1 MGFLRRAFNK
11 VRSWFADKEQTVR
24 SAVNHVD
31 KTINNYVDR
40 GTSYVRDA
48 FRQRVVNPIE
58 KLQKENR
65 EKWGNPFSR
74 SFNKNADPNYLKQQQ
89 IMKSQADREKEKK
102 QREEARKKLESTK
115 AFKDAM
121 KTPMKADL
129 PLGETPISVFNKA
142 QKAKLNEVVK
152 VDGKAIK
159 REQLLKDR
167 QALKSGIA
175 DKKAI
180 ERIKLAN
187 AKEHPNASYIS
198 NKAIEGIPGIKG
210 LEKLAGDN
218 GKAAK
223 IARDNS
229 SALAKP
235 IGTAA
240 ELGMGMLAF
249 GGAEEPAKALFKK
262 IAPNAVNGARLK
274 VGEKLA
280 NSRFVKNA
288 ARKELMRVG
297 EKVTEENLKKA
308 AMKHGLYLADKL
320 GADAAINSTAGAID
334 DVSQAYADSDNAKE
348 FKKNLATNAA
358 LNWGLGGAVTLGG
371 DVVRGLRAGK
381 KLKELDRLGK
391 LADEH
396 ISASDVDSVLEKI
409 GKNNAKKGEKQLAES
424 LDGLGEKIAKK
435 VEKNEPEISV
445 LRRENEGKG
454 IIRPLKNEENSV
466 NLEPNKIKDDVS
478 DLIRNKDDFSVKKV
492 NDNSDLI
499 RETSYTKNSPET
511 YASLDEDIPF
521 DAPKKK
527 VKGVNNEPPLKASAI
542 SDEPNLKSVSDER
555 ATIEQMNTRMKEER
569 KAIEGIK
576 NLDEKKNA
584 LNEFNA
590 KLERSKAVQSEAERM
605 AHSGDKEGAYRH
617 LVENSPFSEVKNVAD
632 DVHVKPTID
641 VDNSVKH
648 VDNFADDVANNH
660 VYADDI
666 HAKATTAPKAKIDAN
681 FEKEV
686 NIPKF
691 SDEELER
698 LTREHDENLS
708 HLSEAEM
715 QQNVRDIK
723 ATRTKEKFTSEALT
737 SELNRPQS
745 AYSRELLEDARARG
759 LADYDVSHAKLEYG
773 KAVNRV
779 QDDANGVYH
788 SLIKK
793 YRDERSGYVIDDLA
807 DALVLQEHLE
817 KIGMHQE
824 AANVSLVL
832 VDMMDK
838 WGKFGALAK
847 GMKWLTPKGRET
859 IVERKLKGIAEDGGI
874 SFESLKSRVPN
885 YERKMQEIMTEQN
898 EELLNKK
905 VSAMYRSSMKFTD
918 FTMGQTLRNM
928 RILSMLSSPK
938 TDVINLISNA
948 VNSTALFVKDDLQY
962 FLEGVMHKAGLIDE
976 RKTGFVRLDEVPKF
990 MSTVKTYGKEIDN
1003 YIKAD
1008 ISELINAEV
1017 KYADGSKIAGEDLS
1031 RREYI
1036 KGTGD
1041 MRGGMQKVGRVVQVA
1056 NELRGKTLNWGDE
1069 VFATFAYKKQFYSY
1083 LKLHNFDKVGKTAQE
1098 QLIQKARLHA
1108 VESAK
1113 EATYREAN
1121 KLADWLNQVTA
1132 VGLKKNAGFGR
1143 HIASLA
1149 VSTKFP
1155 FIKTPLNAT
1164 KQMVNYTPEGIIEGL
1179 GRFAHAKRQYNE
1191 VYKKV
1196 VQEYGYK
1203 VGDKLPESVDKKIK
1217 AIAKKEVEPLYMEAA
1232 NKLCRGAT
1240 GSMAFLVGFNMQGYD
1255 PDLSD
1260 GFSVITDSGTDE
1272 KEAKYYK
1279 GLGAQDYSIVHK
1291 KGDKTTS
1298 TKLNLSLPISA
1309 SFFVGAKI
1317 RQVLYG
1323 DDNAEDGMNMFDG
1336 LDKFIGVVGACI
1348 EPIVS
1353 SSCFTGITDTI
1364 NDVKQAKNQNPFT
1377 AIVASMI
1384 KGYITQY
1391 IPAISRSISKAT
1403 APYDF
1408 DYQGTAGTT
1417 GGNSWEFFANGIVG
1431 AIPGINRNL
1440 APRVDV
1446 NGNVVGEVKNGK
1458 DRAWRV
1464 FDAFFN
1470 PFPTTDV
1477 KVDDVAKE
1485 NVRLY
1490 RKQKALDLAAG
1501 INPENSRAGDI
1512 LPKNL
1517 AKTEVNISRA
1527 LGKEN
1532 AIRMKMD
1539 KFERAEYNKT
1549 RAKDGKD
1556 IVEQLLDS
1564 RYFNRQGA
1572 LKNPSV
1578 PSYSMKD
1585 KFNLKELSGAKSTN
1599 DAMKWL
1605 AKQPAYIHASDS
1617 DKYEMRKAVYTKFN
1631 TKNAQRNVYVN
1642 VKGKSAADWAYT
1654 QLSAKMRGLVDSG
1667 VITKKQAAD
1676 FVAGTQSDA
1685 RIKSNNPRYNGE
1697 HYNRPYWRDM
1707 NAYLASRDDLTE
1719 EQKRALFD
1727 ANNSNKKYHYGG
1739 GSGGYGKSHK
1749 RYGKRRSGGF
1759 RRSGGKSR
1767 KVKSPIKPSKFKATK
1782 QSYGKVANSST
1793 LSKGTKVSLDSVVPK
1808 VPLPKKKKGDS

>member
-1 MGFLRRAFNK
+1 MGFLRRAFKK
-11 VRSWFADKEQTVR
+11 VKSWFADKEQTVR

-31 KTINNYVDR
+31 RTINNVVDR
-40 GTSYVRDA
+40 GTTYVRDA
-48 FRQRVVNPIE
+48 FRQRVINPIE

-74 SFNKNADPNYLKQQQ
+74 SFNKKADPNYLKQQQ

-210 LEKLAGDN
+210 LEKLSGDN

-223 IARDNS
+223 IARDNAS
-229 SALAKP
+229 KLAKP

-262 IAPNAVNGARLK
+262 FAPNAVNGARIR

-381 KLKELDRLGK
+381 KFKELDRLGK

-435 VEKNEPEISV
+435 GEKNEPEISV

-454 IIRPLKNEENSV
+454 IISPLKNEENSV

-492 NDNSDLI
+492 SDNSDLI
-499 RETSYTKNSPET
+499 RETPYTKDSPES

-527 VKGVNNEPPLKASAI
+527 VKGVKNEPPLKTSAM
-542 SDEPNLKSVSDER
+542 SNEPNIKSVSDEM

-576 NLDEKKNA
+576 DLDEKKNA
-584 LNEFNA
+584 LNEFNT
-590 KLERSKAVQSEAERM
+590 KLERSKAVQSEAERI
-605 AHSGDKEGAYRH
+605 AHSGDREGAYKH
-617 LVENSPFSEVKNVAD
+617 IVENSPFSEVKNVAD
-632 DVHVKPTID
+632 DVHIKPAAN

-666 HAKATTAPKAKIDAN
+666 HAKTSTEPKAKIEAD

-698 LTREHDENLS
+698 LTKEHDENLT

-715 QQNVRDIK
+715 EQNVRDIK

-745 AYSRELLEDARARG
+745 AYSRELLEDARKRG

-779 QDDANGVYH
+779 QENANEVYH

-824 AANVSLVL
+824 SANMSLVL

-838 WGKFGALAK
+838 WGKFGAVAK
-847 GMKWLTPKGRET
+847 YLKWVTPEGRKS
-859 IVERKLKGIAEDGGI
+859 IVERKLKNIAVDSGMEVGSLI
-874 SFESLKSRVPN
+874 SRIPNFEKRLEMLAHEENDLAARKQLGSL
-885 YERKMQEIMTEQN
+885 Y
-898 EELLNKK
+898 L
-905 VSAMYRSSMKFTD
+905 SATKCTD
-918 FTMGQTLRNM
+918 FTAGQTLRNM
-928 RILSMLSSPK
+928 RMFMMLSNPK
-938 TDVINLISNA
+938 TDVVNIVSNA
-948 VNSTALFVKDDLQY
+948 VNTTALFMKDDFQY
-962 FLEGVMHKAGLIDE
+962 FVEGLMHKAGLIDE
-976 RKTGFVRLDEVPKF
+976 RKTGFVRVDEIPKF
-990 MSTVKTYGKEIDN
+990 MNAVKTYGDDVDKF
-1003 YIKAD
+1003 IKAD
-1008 ISELINAEV
+1008 VEELINAEA
-1017 KYADGSKIAGEDLS
+1017 KYADGTKITDGDLGL
-1031 RREYI
+1031 REYI
-1036 KGTGD
+1036 RGTGD
-1041 MRGGMQKVGRVVQVA
+1041 MRGGMQKVGRAVQVA
-1056 NELRGKTLNWGDE
+1056 NELRGKTLNWGDR
-1069 VFATFAYKKQFYSY
+1069 VFATFAYKKQFYGY
-1083 LKLHNFDKVGKTAQE
+1083 LKLHNFDKVGKAEQE
-1098 QLIQKARLHA
+1098 TLLLKARHYA
-1108 VESAK
+1108 AESAK

-1121 KLADWLNQVTA
+1121 KLADWLNHAATDGVKDG
-1132 VGLKKNAGFGR
+1132 VGLGKRILG
-1143 HIASLA
+1143 LA
-1149 VSTKFP
+1149 VTIEQP
-1155 FIKTPLNAT
+1155 FIKTPLNVT
-1164 KQMVNYTPEGIIEGL
+1164 RQMVNYTPEGVIEGI
-1179 GRFAHAKRQYNE
+1179 GRFAHARNQYKK
-1191 VYKKV
+1191 VYDKV

-1203 VGDKLPESVDKKIK
+1203 VGDKLPESVEKKIK
-1217 AIAKKEVEPLYMEAA
+1217 AIATKEVEPLYTEAA
-1232 NKLCRGAT
+1232 NRFCRGMT
-1240 GSMAFLVGFNMQGYD
+1240 GSMAFVIGLMTQGYD
-1255 PDLSD
+1255 PDLAD
-1260 GFSVITDSGTDE
+1260 GFSVITDSGEDE
-1272 KEAKYYK
+1272 QESDYFKR
-1279 GLGAQDYSIVHK
+1279 LGTQDYSIIHK

-1309 SFFVGAKI
+1309 SFFVGAKV
-1317 RQVLYG
+1317 RQALYG
-1323 DDNAEDGMNMFDG
+1323 DKTEDGMSMFDG
-1336 LDKFIGVVGACI
+1336 LDRFIGVIGACL
-1348 EPIVS
+1348 EPVFS
-1353 SSCFTGITDTI
+1353 SSCLTGVTSTL
-1364 NDVKQAKNQNPFT
+1364 NDIKQNKNLNPF
-1377 AIVASMI
+1377 VAAVMSMT
-1384 KGYITQY
+1384 KNYANQY
-1391 IPAISRSISKAT
+1391 IPSGLRAVAKAT

-1408 DYQGTAGTT
+1408 DYQGTSNTT

-1431 AIPGINRNL
+1431 SIPGINRKL

-1446 NGNVVGEVKNGK
+1446 NGNIVGEVKNGK
-1458 DRAWRV
+1458 DRAWRI

-1490 RKQKALDLAAG
+1490 RRQKALDLAAG
-1501 INPENSRAGDI
+1501 VNPENSRAGDI

-1517 AKTEVNISRA
+1517 TKTEVNISRA

-1539 KFERAEYNKT
+1539 KFERAAYNMT

-1556 IVEQLLDS
+1556 VVEQLLDS

-1572 LKNPSV
+1572 LKNPNV
-1578 PSYSMKD
+1578 PSYSMSD

-1605 AKQPAYIHASDS
+1605 AKQPAYIHASDG

-1631 TKNAQRNVYVN
+1631 TKNAQKNVYVN
-1642 VKGKSAADWAYT
+1642 VKGKSATDWAYT
-1654 QLSAKMRGLVDSG
+1654 QLSTKMRGLVDSG

-1676 FVAGTQSDA
+1676 FVAGTKSDKRMNSA
-1685 RIKSNNPRYNGE
+1685 NPRYNGE

-1719 EQKRALFD
+1719 DQKRALFD

-1739 GSGGYGKSHK
+1739 GGYGKRHK
-1749 RYGKRRSGGF
+1749 RYGKKRRGGF
-1759 RRSGGKSR
+1759 RRFSGGKSR

-1793 LSKGTKVSLDSVVPK
+1793 LSKSTSVKLDSVVPK
-1808 VPLPKKKKGDS
+1808 VPLPKKQKGE